1 MNKLIE
7 IGSIGVNLN
16 DDLAKLFQVFS
27 IRDEFVY
34 FQYLNS
40 RITGQ
45 CKIVDCWVLM

>member
-1 MNKLIE
+1 MNNLKK
-7 IGSIGVNLN
+7 GSIGVNLN

-27 IRDEFVY
+27 IGDEFVY

-40 RITGQ
+40 PSSGI